1 MELVLSQQEY
11 QSIKRSY
18 NNLLALFINMDYVK
32 DHFIDG
38 IFKWGEQ
45 LDFEKKDLYDII
57 SNPESVKYSPP
68 KDKVEAIEWV
78 YDLVYMI
85 YLDGKVEDV
94 ELEIATEFATKL
106 GFEAHVTNDLLKA
119 IVTAPYDGVEGKDV
133 KTEIRKH
140 VDEILKNNAA

>member
-1 MELVLSQQEY
+1 
-11 QSIKRSY
+11 
-18 NNLLALFINMDYVK
+18 
-32 DHFIDG
+32 
-38 IFKWGEQ
+38 
-45 LDFEKKDLYDII
+45 LYEVI

-68 KDKVEAIEWV
+68 KDKLEAIEWV

-106 GFEAHVTNDLLKA
+106 GFEAHVANDLLKA
-119 IVTAPYDGVEGKDV
+119 IVTAPHDGVAGKDV

-140 VDEILKNNAA
+140 VDEILKK